1 MKTLT
6 SHKYITAIIAI
17 AVFALIFNGCKK
29 ADLKAPTTNND
40 NGMSIAQ
47 IKENVAKQ
55 MAKEGGIPQI
65 FTRNQKTTTKWVDQF
80 RNPVTKEQMLANNF
94 TSQCNYDLPALCN
107 LVQYARVYR
116 CASNTLGA
124 AGYFLQFE
132 YELSWNNN
140 VVKTFAGNYTAGYA
154 DIVDNAS
161 GSIVQSLTM
170 DATNSDVQIVEIGP
184 DPNPSFPNNYIFRVK
199 FVTTD
204 FNTHLVPESYINSGN
219 YAVNFSALFVTD
231 CKTGGSPYSLW
242 SVPVTSYGFTGA
254 SGNDPCKRNDKAWVA
269 TAPAASSIMYVTGYS
284 AGGTLTCGFSG
295 SFVATDLQEVQYN
308 VDGGA
313 WTNMDNYTAT
323 STWQIYGSAF
333 IRGSDFGRTVTLPS
347 GTNHL
352 VGLRYRNWKYIN
364 TSPWNIPT
372 LAAGDCQ
379 SPRNLSLPTFTL
391 PSQQE
396 YSTWAYQYWP
406 Y

>member
-1 MKTLT
+1 MKTII
-6 SHKYITAIIAI
+6 SFKYITAIIAI

-29 ADLKAPTTNND
+29 ADLKAPTTTND
-40 NGMSIAQ
+40 NEMSIAQ

-65 FTRNQKTTTKWVDQF
+65 FTRNQKTTTMWVDQF
-80 RNPVTKEQMLANNF
+80 RKPVTKEQMQANNF
-94 TSQCNYDLPALCN
+94 TSQCNYDLPSYCN

-161 GSIVQSLTM
+161 GSIVQSLTI
-170 DATNSDVQIVEIGP
+170 DASNNDVQIVEIGP

-204 FNTHLVPESYINSGN
+204 NITHLVPTSYINSGN
-219 YAVNFSALFVTD
+219 YSVNFSALFVTD
-231 CKTGGSPYSLW
+231 CKTGGAPYSLW

-254 SGNDPCKRNDKAWVA
+254 SGNDPCQRNDKAWVM
-269 TAPAASSIMYVTGYS
+269 PAGPSSNRLFASGYNS
-284 AGGTLTCGFSG
+284 GPGSSCGFGG
-295 SFVATDLQEVQYN
+295 SFVATDLQQIQYN
-308 VDGGA
+308 VDGGG
-313 WTNMDNYTAT
+313 WTNMDNYIAT
-323 STWQIYGSAF
+323 SLPIFGSPFVRAADA
-333 IRGSDFGRTVTLPS
+333 SRTGILPS
-347 GTNHL
+347 GNHL
-352 VGLRYRNWKYIN
+352 IGVRYRNRKYIGTN
-364 TSPWNIPT
+364 PSGWPIPSSANDCFSAGDNAANNNSSSLYSTYAYSYWDCVNIP
-372 LAAGDCQ
+372 
-379 SPRNLSLPTFTL
+379 
-391 PSQQE
+391 
-396 YSTWAYQYWP
+396 
-406 Y
+406 